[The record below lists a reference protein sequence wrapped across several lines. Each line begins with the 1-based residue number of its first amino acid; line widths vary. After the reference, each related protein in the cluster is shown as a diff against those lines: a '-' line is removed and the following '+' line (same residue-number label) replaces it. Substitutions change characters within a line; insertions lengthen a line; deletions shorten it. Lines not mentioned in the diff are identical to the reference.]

1 MFTKKGQSHNAD
13 IWALGVLVQWMQFL
27 TTPFIDRDPL
37 KVIENIISAKVN
49 LSNIDDLKLRKLIE
63 TCLNP
68 KKRPNNAKD
77 MQKMHKLK

>member
-1 MFTKKGQSHNAD
+1 
-13 IWALGVLVQWMQFL
+13 
-27 TTPFIDRDPL
+27 L
-37 KVIENIISAKVN
+37 KCIENIISAKVN
-49 LSNIDDLKLRKLIE
+49 LSNVDDLKLRKLIE